1 MHKKLQLMEGVVI
14 KSTGSWLAVMTE
26 TGNVFNCKLRGK
38 FRLKGI
44 KSTNPVAVGD
54 RVEFD
59 IPEEEG
65 VGVIHKILPRH
76 NYIIRKATKLSKV
89 SHIIASNI
97 DQALVVVTVAYP
109 RTSMGFIDRFLVTT
123 EAYHIPAIIVFNKI
137 DIYDEK
143 MTNKYES
150 LVDIYS
156 EAGYKCMAVSALRG
170 DNIDELKEI
179 LKSKTSLFSG
189 HSGVGKSALI
199 NAIEP
204 GLQLKTREISTY
216 HKKGMH
222 TTTFA
227 EMFPLSFGGYI
238 IDTPGIKEF
247 ALIDFDR
254 KEIAQRFPEM
264 RKYMHNCRFNNCI
277 HVNEPGCAVKEAVEN
292 GEISL
297 SRYENYLSILNDDYW
312 EATEK
317 DYRTT

>member
-1 MHKKLQLMEGVVI
+1 MEGIVI
-14 KSTGSWLAVMTE
+14 KSTGSWLTVMTG

-38 FRLKGI
+38 FRMKGI

-54 RVEFD
+54 RGEFD
-59 IPEEEG
+59 ISEEEG

-143 MTNKYES
+143 MTNKHES

-156 EAGYKCMAVSALRG
+156 EAGYKCIAVSALRG

-204 GLQLKTREISTY
+204 ELQLKTRELSSY

-254 KEIAQRFPEM
+254 KEIAERFPEM
-264 RKYMHNCRFNNCI
+264 RKYMHNCRFNNCV
-277 HVNEPGCAVKEAVEN
+277 HVHEPGCAVKDAVDRGDIN
-292 GEISL
+292 L

-317 DYRTT
+317 DYRPT

>member
-1 MHKKLQLMEGVVI
+1 MTGTVI
-14 KSTGSWLAVMTE
+14 KSTGSRLTVL
-26 TGNVFNCKLRGK
+26 TGEGDVFNCRLRGK
-38 FRLKGI
+38 FRMKGI

-59 IPEEEG
+59 VPEDKDA
-65 VGVIHKILPRH
+65 GVIHKILPRH

-97 DQALVVVTVAYP
+97 DQALVVVTVAFP
-109 RTSMGFIDRFLVTT
+109 RTSSGFIDRFLVTT
-123 EAYHIPAIIVFNKI
+123 EAYHIPAVIVFNKI

-143 MTNKYES
+143 MSRQHQT
-150 LVDIYS
+150 LVDIYTK
-156 EAGYKCMAVSALRG
+156 AGYKCMAVSALRG
-170 DNIDELKEI
+170 DNVDELKEL
-179 LKSKTSLFSG
+179 LKGKTNLFSG

-204 GLQLKTREISTY
+204 GLKLKTREISAY

-247 ALIDFDR
+247 ALVDFDR
-254 KEIAQRFPEM
+254 KEIAERFPEM

-277 HVNEPGCAVKEAVEN
+277 HVNEPGCAVKEAVEK

-297 SRYENYLSILNDDYW
+297 SRYENYLGILNDDYW

>member
-1 MHKKLQLMEGVVI
+1 MEGTVI
-14 KSTGSWLAVMTE
+14 KSTGSWLTVRGESGKM
-26 TGNVFNCKLRGK
+26 FNCKLRGK
-38 FRLKGI
+38 FRMKGI

-59 IPEEEG
+59 IPDDEE

-76 NYIIRKATKLSKV
+76 NYIVRKATKLSKV
-89 SHIIASNI
+89 SHIIAANI
-97 DQALVVVTVAYP
+97 DQAVVVVTVAFP
-109 RTSMGFIDRFLVTT
+109 RTSTGFIDRFLVTA
-123 EAYHIPAIIVFNKI
+123 EAYHIPAVIVFNKI

-143 MTNKYES
+143 LTGQYEN
-150 LVDIYS
+150 LVEIYTG
-156 EAGYKCMAVSALRG
+156 AGYKCMAVSALRG
-170 DNIDELKEI
+170 DNVDMLKEM
-179 LKSKTSLFSG
+179 LKDKTNLFSG

-199 NAIEP
+199 NAIEL
-204 GLQLKTREISTY
+204 GLKLKTRAISAY

-247 ALIDFDR
+247 ALVDFDR
-254 KEIAQRFPEM
+254 KEIAERFPEM
-264 RKYMHNCRFNNCI
+264 RKYMHNCRFSNCI
-277 HVNEPGCAVKEAVEN
+277 HVNEPGCAVKQAVEK

-297 SRYENYLSILNDDYW
+297 SRYENYLGILNDDYW

-317 DYRTT
+317 DFRST